1 MDNLKITTKPN
12 VIKAWLV
19 RERDEFLATVVFAET
34 RGKAKSIALTTET
47 CEDCDFCNIEVH
59 RVQRMDKYYKP
70 GKTEMDWCDPIDRLA
85 LVKEC
90 GFTCDYDYRCESE
103 CQECSAREICDD
115 YLSEED

>member
-1 MDNLKITTKPN
+1 MTNYERVKQRM
-12 VIKAWLV
+12 KAWLV
-19 RERDEFLATVVFAET
+19 RERNEFLATVVFAET
-34 RGKAKSIALTTET
+34 RGKAKSIALTTEV
-47 CEDCDFCNIEVH
+47 CESCDFCNIEVH

-70 GKTEMDWCDPIDRLA
+70 GKTEMDWCNPIDRLA

-90 GFTCDYDYRCESE
+90 GFTCDYDYRSESE